1 MRYFKNKFFIIA
13 LTVALCLTVF
23 SVVLSASGH
32 AWFLKDALNVASMPF
47 RSAFNWCADGLQG
60 FVDYFTE
67 FDRISAENEELRKQ
81 NEELKKLQA
90 DLEVLKAENAW
101 LRDFLDVKNSDLEF
115 SFADALVIGR
125 NAGASHDTL
134 TLNRGSLHGIEKGMV
149 VIAGQGLV
157 GRINEVGLTTCEVI
171 CITDI
176 SSSIGA
182 LVERSA
188 MIGIVDGYYEE
199 NCRFHYTTGFEDSSD
214 IVVGDTVISSGK
226 GSIYPYG
233 LKIGT
238 VIEVQLD
245 DASRSVIA
253 TVKPSVDFE
262 NIDRVMIITS
272 LKVK

>member
-1 MRYFKNKFFIIA
+1 MRYFKNKFFLIA

-32 AWFLKDALNVASMPF
+32 AWFLKDALNVISTPF
-47 RSAFNWCADGLQG
+47 RSAFNYCADGLQG

-67 FDRISAENEELRKQ
+67 FDRISKENEELRKQ

-90 DLEVLKAENAW
+90 DLEVLKEENAW
-101 LRDFLDVKNSDLEF
+101 LRDFLDIKNQNTVFDFTDAVIIGKNSG
-115 SFADALVIGR
+115 S
-125 NAGASHDTL
+125 SHRTF
-134 TLNRGSLHGIEKGMV
+134 TLNKGSLHGIEKGMV

-253 TVKPSVDFE
+253 TIQPSVDFD
-262 NIDRVMIITS
+262 NLSRVMIIKSYT
-272 LKVK
+272 VE